1 MLLLLETGK
10 RLTSLGTIA
19 LRAGPPQ
26 AIMFFVPNYASSLR
40 PVLKAL
46 WIIMN
51 DNKYMKILFLLTFLL
66 VASCSEEDQK
76 LAVIISSLTNDGETI
91 PQVVG
96 HFTYESNGVEY
107 KDDINFD
114 GVGAKNVIGSSINEV
129 FVQKKSGTG
138 SYLIVILENSEP
150 IFKTEMSTSSAP
162 ITYIK
167 P

>member
-1 MLLLLETGK
+1 M
-10 RLTSLGTIA
+10 SDI
-19 LRAGPPQ
+19 
-26 AIMFFVPNYASSLR
+26 
-40 PVLKAL
+40 
-46 WIIMN
+46 
-51 DNKYMKILFLLTFLL
+51 KYMKILFLLTFLL
-66 VASCSEEDQK
+66 VASCAEEDQK

-150 IFKTEMSTSSAP
+150 IFKTEMSASSAP